1 MAQHFHSAA
10 QREQAHRIFDL
21 VRGFNVQN
29 IGTDAHER
37 FLEEFYWELNIFT
50 NLHSA
55 TLEARATL
63 GVEGQAAVE
72 EEARQVHAAFL
83 EEVAQTTDTAPTDTT
98 FPTVVFRQPRPIT
111 MLSLRTLGTDP
122 LLFSQTRNSGHLMF
136 PSAVERQHIES
147 VNGQCSICAREQRL
161 FFYS

>member
-29 IGTDAHER
+29 IGTEAHER
-37 FLEEFYWELNIFT
+37 FLEEFYWELNMFT

-83 EEVAQTTDTAPTDTT
+83 EEVAQTTDT
-98 FPTVVFRQPRPIT
+98 QH
-111 MLSLRTLGTDP
+111 LRTQPSQQLFLGNPDP
-122 LLFSQTRNSGHLMF
+122 L
-136 PSAVERQHIES
+136 P
-147 VNGQCSICAREQRL
+147 CSL
-161 FFYS
+161 